1 MSPPGKSTTNLQEN
15 FFPSNFFIKCLFRDE
30 NFKKHIKQIEEN
42 KLSNKFES
50 INSIID
56 VQLSE
61 IIKEI
66 IGGFR
71 NEDDDKDEAMCCR
84 NVNYY
89 FDLLYAIIKSPG
101 QVSND
106 NTNNLISQILQK
118 WNNVPK
124 VNDKDKCKRETDIDS
139 ICKRSILKHLHDLK
153 LDKMII
159 KTSLDEYNNY
169 LYKQWEKII
178 AYISRYYDNLYIKIE
193 NDFMGIIEPYS
204 HFLQSSDFICDTE
217 LDAISIDD
225 ITISTNWDNLMNSVS
240 LEKFTSKGID
250 KGCYNKN
257 YIEIL
262 KIKAS
267 NIQRINNILSSGI
280 AIFGFILILVLI
292 RRFTPLRSS
301 LRGCTKKK
309 VEIDENMSE
318 EEMSELYDD
327 SENERTFISYH
338 SVSH

>member
-1 MSPPGKSTTNLQEN
+1 MKLPETVLPANY
-15 FFPSNFFIKCLFRDE
+15 FIKYLFGDNRFE
-30 NFKKHIKQIEEN
+30 NHIKQIEQY
-42 KLSNKFES
+42 KSSNNSAKIKS
-50 INSIID
+50 IINSKF
-56 VQLSE
+56 QE
-61 IIKEI
+61 IIQDITEK
-66 IGGFR
+66 FS
-71 NEDDDKDEAMCCR
+71 NDEEVRCCI
-84 NVNYY
+84 NINYY

-101 QVSND
+101 KLSND
-106 NTNNLISQILQK
+106 NTNNLISEILQK
-118 WNNVPK
+118 WDKFPQ
-124 VNDKDKCKRETDIDS
+124 VNDKDKCNRETDLDS
-139 ICKRSILKHLHDLK
+139 MCKRSILKHLHDLK
-153 LDKMII
+153 WDKKII
-159 KTSLDEYNNY
+159 KTFSEEYKKY
-169 LYKQWEKII
+169 LYKKWDKII
-178 AYISRYYDNLYIKIE
+178 RYINLYNELYIKIE

-204 HFLQSSDFICDTE
+204 HFLESPDYICDTE

-280 AIFGFILILVLI
+280 AILGFILILVLI
-292 RRFTPLRSS
+292 RRFTPLRSL

-309 VEIDENMSE
+309 VEEDENMNE
-318 EEMSELYDD
+318 EVMSELYDD